1 MKQKISL
8 KKIVAT
14 AVLMT
19 ASMVTHAQS
28 VKEELQGQLAQLKPF
43 SADFTQTVTSA
54 EGDNLSI
61 AQGSMQLQRPNQF
74 RWETVSP
81 DEQLIVSN
89 GESLWFYNP
98 FVEQV
103 SIYSLK
109 DAIANTPFMLIAGSE
124 QAAWRN
130 YRVTKKAGVYTVI
143 TPNDPAAAVFTLQ
156 FKQGEMS
163 QFSVQEQQ
171 GQHSQFVLT
180 NRKTMN
186 KMDPALFNFIIPED
200 TDIDDQR

>member
-19 ASMVTHAQS
+19 ASMLTHAQS

-54 EGDNLSI
+54 EGDNLST

-124 QAAWRN
+124 QAAWEN
-130 YRVTKKAGVYTVI
+130 YRVTKKAGMYTVI

-180 NRKTMN
+180 NHKTMN

>member
-19 ASMVTHAQS
+19 ASMLTHAQS

-54 EGDNLSI
+54 EGDNLST

-89 GESLWFYNP
+89 GENLWFYNP

-124 QAAWRN
+124 QAAWEN
-130 YRVTKKAGVYTVI
+130 YRVTKKAGIYTVI

-171 GQHSQFVLT
+171 GQHSQFALT
-180 NRKTMN
+180 NHKTMN

>member
-1 MKQKISL
+1 MKQNMSL

-19 ASMVTHAQS
+19 ASMLTHAQS
-28 VKEELQGQLAQLKPF
+28 VKEELQDQLAQLKPF

-54 EGDNLSI
+54 EGDNLST
-61 AQGSMQLQRPNQF
+61 AQGLMQLQRPNQF

-89 GESLWFYNP
+89 GESMWLYNP

-109 DAIANTPFMLIAGSE
+109 DAITNTPFMLIAGAE
-124 QAAWRN
+124 QAAWEE
-130 YRVTKKAGVYTVI
+130 YRVTKKADVYTVT

-156 FKQGEMS
+156 FDQGEIA

-171 GQHSQFVLT
+171 GQNSQFALT
-180 NRKTMN
+180 NHKTMN
-186 KMDPALFNFIIPED
+186 KMDPTLFNFIIPED

>member
-1 MKQKISL
+1 MRNKMSL
-8 KKIVAT
+8 KKILAT

-19 ASMVTHAQS
+19 ASMLTNAQS
-28 VKEELQGQLAQLKPF
+28 VKQELQDQLAQLKPF
-43 SADFTQTVTSA
+43 SADFTQIVTSA
-54 EGDNLSI
+54 EGDNLST
-61 AQGSMQLQRPNQF
+61 AQGVMQLQRPNQF

-81 DEQLIVSN
+81 DEQLIVSD
-89 GESLWFYNP
+89 GESIWLYNP

-124 QAAWRN
+124 QTAWES
-130 YRVTKKAGVYTVI
+130 YRVTKQAGVYTVI
-143 TPNDPAAAVFTLQ
+143 TPNDPTAAVLTLQ
-156 FKQGEMS
+156 FKQGEIT

-171 GQHSQFVLT
+171 GQHSQFALT
-180 NRKTMN
+180 NHKTMN
-186 KMDPALFNFIIPED
+186 KIDLALFTFNIPED

>member
-1 MKQKISL
+1 MRNKMSL

-19 ASMVTHAQS
+19 ASMLTHAQS
-28 VKEELQGQLAQLKPF
+28 VKEELQSQLSQLKPF
-43 SADFTQTVTSA
+43 SADFTQVVTSV
-54 EGDNLSI
+54 EGDNLAT
-61 AQGSMQLQRPNQF
+61 AQGTMQLQRPNQF
-74 RWETVSP
+74 RWETMSP

-89 GESLWFYNP
+89 GENLWFYNP

-109 DAIANTPFMLIAGSE
+109 DAIANTPFMLIAGAE
-124 QAAWRN
+124 PALWET
-130 YRVTKKAGVYTVI
+130 YRVTKKAGIYTVI
-143 TPNDPAAAVFTLQ
+143 TPNDAAAAVFTLQ
-156 FKQGEMS
+156 FKDGEIA

-171 GQHSQFVLT
+171 GQNSLFALT
-180 NRKTMN
+180 NHKTMN

>member
-1 MKQKISL
+1 MKQTISL

-19 ASMVTHAQS
+19 ASMLTHAQS
-28 VKEELQGQLAQLKPF
+28 IKEELQGQLAQLKPF
-43 SADFTQTVTSA
+43 SADFTQIVTSA
-54 EGDNLSI
+54 EGDNLST
-61 AQGSMQLQRPNQF
+61 AQGLMQLQRPNQF

-81 DEQLIVSN
+81 DEQLIVSD
-89 GESLWFYNP
+89 GESIWLYNP

-109 DAIANTPFMLIAGSE
+109 DAIANTPFMLIAGTE
-124 QAAWRN
+124 QTTWEG
-130 YRVTKKAGVYTVI
+130 YRVTKQAGVYTVI

-156 FKQGEMS
+156 FKQGEIE
-163 QFSVQEQQ
+163 QFSIQEQQ
-171 GQHSQFVLT
+171 GQHSQFALT
-180 NRKTMN
+180 NHKTMN
-186 KMDPALFNFIIPED
+186 KMDPALFNFNIPED

>member
-8 KKIVAT
+8 KNIVAT

-19 ASMVTHAQS
+19 VSMLTHAQS

-54 EGDNLSI
+54 EGDNLST
-61 AQGSMQLQRPNQF
+61 AKGSMQLQRPNQF
-74 RWETVSP
+74 RWETTSP

-89 GESLWFYNP
+89 GKSLWFYNP

-109 DAIANTPFMLIAGSE
+109 DAIANTPFMLIAGTE
-124 QAAWRN
+124 QSAWKD
-130 YRVTKKAGVYTVI
+130 YRVTKTSGVYTVI
-143 TPNDPAAAVFTLQ
+143 TPNDPAATKFTLQ
-156 FKQGEMS
+156 FKQGEIS

-171 GQHSQFVLT
+171 GQNSQFVLT
-180 NRKTMN
+180 NHKTMN

>member
-1 MKQKISL
+1 MKQNMSL

-19 ASMVTHAQS
+19 ASMLTHAQS
-28 VKEELQGQLAQLKPF
+28 VKEELQDQLAQLKPF
-43 SADFTQTVTSA
+43 SADFTQTVMSA
-54 EGDNLSI
+54 EGDNLST
-61 AQGSMQLQRPNQF
+61 AQGLMQLQRPNQF

-81 DEQLIVSN
+81 DEQLIVSD
-89 GESLWFYNP
+89 GESMWMYNP
-98 FVEQV
+98 FIEQV

-109 DAIANTPFMLIAGSE
+109 DAIANTPFMLIAGAE
-124 QAAWRN
+124 QAAWEE
-130 YRVTKKAGVYTVI
+130 YRVTKKADVYTVT

-156 FKQGEMS
+156 FNQGEIA

-171 GQHSQFVLT
+171 GQNSQFALT
-180 NRKTMN
+180 NHKTMN

>member
-1 MKQKISL
+1 MKKIISL

-19 ASMVTHAQS
+19 ASLLTHAQS

-54 EGDNLSI
+54 EGDNLST
-61 AQGSMQLQRPNQF
+61 AEGLMQLQRPNQF

-81 DEQLIVSN
+81 DEQLIVSD
-89 GESLWFYNP
+89 GESIWMYNP

-103 SIYSLK
+103 SIHSLK
-109 DAIANTPFMLIAGSE
+109 DVIANTPFMLIAGTD
-124 QAAWRN
+124 QAAWED

-171 GQHSQFVLT
+171 GQHSQFALT
-180 NRKTMN
+180 NHKTMN
-186 KMDPALFNFIIPED
+186 KMDPALFNFTIPED

>member
-1 MKQKISL
+1 MRNKMSFTKIL
-8 KKIVAT
+8 AT

-19 ASMVTHAQS
+19 ASMLTNAQS
-28 VKEELQGQLAQLKPF
+28 VKQELQDQLAQLKPF
-43 SADFTQTVTSA
+43 SADFTQIVTSA
-54 EGDNLSI
+54 EGDNLST
-61 AQGSMQLQRPNQF
+61 AQGLMQLQRPNQF

-81 DEQLIVSN
+81 DEQLIVSD
-89 GESLWFYNP
+89 GESIWLYNP

-124 QAAWRN
+124 QTAWED
-130 YRVTKKAGVYTVI
+130 YRVTKQAGVYTVI
-143 TPNDPAAAVFTLQ
+143 TPNDPTATVFTLQ
-156 FKQGEMS
+156 FKQGAIA

-171 GQHSQFVLT
+171 GQHSQFALT
-180 NRKTMN
+180 NHKTMN
-186 KMDPALFNFIIPED
+186 KMDPALFNFNIPED

>member
-19 ASMVTHAQS
+19 ASMLTHAQS

-54 EGDNLSI
+54 EGDNLST

-124 QAAWRN
+124 QAAWGN

-171 GQHSQFVLT
+171 GQHSQFALT
-180 NRKTMN
+180 NHKTMN

>member
-8 KKIVAT
+8 KKFVAT

-19 ASMVTHAQS
+19 ASMLTHAQS
-28 VKEELQGQLAQLKPF
+28 IKAELQGQLEQLKPF

-54 EGDNLSI
+54 EGDNLST
-61 AQGSMQLQRPNQF
+61 AQGLMQLQRPNKF

-81 DEQLIVSN
+81 DEQLIVSD
-89 GESLWFYNP
+89 GESIWLYNP

-109 DAIANTPFMLIAGSE
+109 DAIANTPFMLIAGTDKT
-124 QAAWRN
+124 AWEN

-143 TPNDPAAAVFTLQ
+143 TPDDPAAAVFTLQ

-163 QFSVQEQQ
+163 QFSIQEQQ
-171 GQHSQFVLT
+171 GQHSLFALT
-180 NRKTMN
+180 NHKTMN
-186 KMDPALFNFIIPED
+186 KMDPALFNFTIPED

>member
-1 MKQKISL
+1 MKQNMTL

-19 ASMVTHAQS
+19 ASMLAHAQS
-28 VKEELQGQLAQLKPF
+28 VKEELQNQLVQLKPF
-43 SADFTQTVTSA
+43 SADFTQTVTSP

-61 AQGSMQLQRPNQF
+61 AQGLMQLQRPNQF
-74 RWETVSP
+74 RWETLSP

-103 SIYSLK
+103 SIYSLE
-109 DAIANTPFMLIAGSE
+109 DAIANTPFMLIAGAE
-124 QAAWRN
+124 QTAWEN
-130 YRVTKKAGVYTVI
+130 YRVTKQAGVYTVI

-156 FKQGEMS
+156 FEQGEIA

-171 GQHSQFVLT
+171 GQHSQFALT
-180 NRKTMN
+180 NHKTMN
-186 KMDPALFNFIIPED
+186 KMDPALFNFTIPED

>member
-1 MKQKISL
+1 MRNNMSL
-8 KKIVAT
+8 KKIVFT

-19 ASMVTHAQS
+19 ASMLTHAQS
-28 VKEELQGQLAQLKPF
+28 VKEELKSQLTQLKPF

-54 EGDNLSI
+54 EGDNLAT
-61 AQGSMQLQRPNQF
+61 AQGLMQLQRPNQF
-74 RWETVSP
+74 RWETTSP

-109 DAIANTPFMLIAGSE
+109 DAIANTPFMLIAGAQ
-124 QAAWRN
+124 QAAWET
-130 YRVTKKAGVYTVI
+130 YRVSKKAGVYTVI

-156 FKQGEMS
+156 FKQGDIA
-163 QFSVQEQQ
+163 QFTVQEQQ
-171 GQHSQFVLT
+171 GQYSQFALT
-180 NRKTMN
+180 NHKTMN

>member
-1 MKQKISL
+1 MRSKMTF
-8 KKIVAT
+8 KKILAT

-19 ASMVTHAQS
+19 ASMLTHAQS
-28 VKEELQGQLAQLKPF
+28 VKEELQSQLALLQPF

-54 EGDNLSI
+54 EGDNLSTG
-61 AQGSMQLQRPNQF
+61 QGVMQLQRPNQF
-74 RWETVSP
+74 RWETITP

-89 GESLWFYNP
+89 GESLWFYNS

-109 DAIANTPFMLIAGSE
+109 DAIANTPFMLIAGAE
-124 QAAWRN
+124 QTLWET
-130 YRVTKKAGVYTVI
+130 YRVTKKADVYTVI

-156 FKQGEMS
+156 FKDGEIA

-171 GQHSQFVLT
+171 GQQSQFALT
-180 NRKTMN
+180 NHKTMN

>member
-1 MKQKISL
+1 MRNKMSL
-8 KKIVAT
+8 KKILAT

-19 ASMVTHAQS
+19 ASMLTNAQS
-28 VKEELQGQLAQLKPF
+28 VKQELQDQLAQLKPF
-43 SADFTQTVTSA
+43 SADFTQIVTSA
-54 EGDNLSI
+54 EGDNLST
-61 AQGSMQLQRPNQF
+61 AQGLMQLQRPNQF

-81 DEQLIVSN
+81 DEQLIVSD
-89 GESLWFYNP
+89 GESIWLYNP

-124 QAAWRN
+124 QTAWES
-130 YRVTKKAGVYTVI
+130 YRVTKQAGIYTVN
-143 TPNDPAAAVFTLQ
+143 TPNDPTAAVFTLQ
-156 FKQGEMS
+156 FKQGAIA

-171 GQHSQFVLT
+171 GQHSQFALT
-180 NRKTMN
+180 NHKTMN
-186 KMDPALFNFIIPED
+186 KMDPALFNFNIPED

>member
-1 MKQKISL
+1 MKNSISV
-8 KKIVAT
+8 KKILAT

-19 ASMVTHAQS
+19 ASMLTHAQS
-28 VKEELQGQLAQLKPF
+28 VKQELQDQLAQLKPF

-54 EGDNLSI
+54 EGDNLAT
-61 AQGSMQLQRPNQF
+61 AQGLMQLQRPNQF
-74 RWETVSP
+74 RWETVLP
-81 DEQLIVSN
+81 DQQLIVSN

-103 SIYSLK
+103 SIYSLE
-109 DAIANTPFMLIAGSE
+109 DAIANTPFMLIAGAE
-124 QAAWRN
+124 QALWES

-143 TPNDPAAAVFTLQ
+143 TPNDPAATIFTLQ
-156 FKQGEMS
+156 FKDGDIA

-171 GQHSQFVLT
+171 GQHSQFALT
-180 NRKTMN
+180 NHKTMN
-186 KMDPALFNFIIPED
+186 KMDPTLFNFIIPED

>member
-1 MKQKISL
+1 MRNKMSL

-14 AVLMT
+14 VVLMT
-19 ASMVTHAQS
+19 ASMLSNAQS
-28 VKEELQGQLAQLKPF
+28 VKEELQSQLSALKPF

-54 EGDNLSI
+54 EGDNLAT
-61 AQGSMQLQRPNQF
+61 AQGLMQLQRPNQF
-74 RWETVSP
+74 RWETTSP

-89 GESLWFYNP
+89 GENLWFYNP

-109 DAIANTPFMLIAGSE
+109 DAIANTPFMLIAGA
-124 QAAWRN
+124 QQTAWET
-130 YRVTKKAGVYTVI
+130 YRVSKKAGVYTVI

-156 FKQGEMS
+156 FKQGDIA
-163 QFSVQEQQ
+163 QFTVQEQQ
-171 GQHSQFVLT
+171 GQYSQFALT
-180 NRKTMN
+180 NHKTMN

>member
-1 MKQKISL
+1 MRNKMSF
-8 KKIVAT
+8 KKVLAT

-19 ASMVTHAQS
+19 ASMLTHAQS
-28 VKEELQGQLAQLKPF
+28 VKEELQSQLTLLKPF
-43 SADFTQTVTSA
+43 SAEFTQTVISA
-54 EGDNLSI
+54 EGENLST
-61 AQGSMQLQRPNQF
+61 AQGLMQLQRPNQF

-81 DEQLIVSN
+81 EENLIVSN

-109 DAIANTPFMLIAGSE
+109 DAIANTPFMLIAGAEKALWES
-124 QAAWRN
+124 
-130 YRVTKKAGVYTVI
+130 YRVTKTAGVYTVV
-143 TPNDPAAAVFTLQ
+143 TPNDPAAAIFTLQ
-156 FKQGEMS
+156 FKDGEIA

-171 GQHSQFVLT
+171 GQHSLFALT
-180 NRKTMN
+180 NHKTMN
-186 KMDPALFNFIIPED
+186 KMDPALFNFTIPED

>member
-1 MKQKISL
+1 MRNKMAF
-8 KKIVAT
+8 KKILAT

-19 ASMVTHAQS
+19 ASMLTHAQS
-28 VKEELQGQLAQLKPF
+28 VKEELQDQLAQLKPF
-43 SADFTQTVTSA
+43 SADFTQIVTSA
-54 EGDNLSI
+54 EGDNLST
-61 AQGSMQLQRPNQF
+61 AEGLMQLQRPNQF

-89 GESLWFYNP
+89 GESIWLYNP

-124 QAAWRN
+124 QTAWEG
-130 YRVTKKAGVYTVI
+130 YRVTKQADVYTVI

-156 FKQGEMS
+156 FKQGEIA

-171 GQHSQFVLT
+171 GQHSQFALT
-180 NRKTMN
+180 NHKTMN

>member
-1 MKQKISL
+1 MKQNMSL

-19 ASMVTHAQS
+19 ASMLTHAQS
-28 VKEELQGQLAQLKPF
+28 VKEELQDQLAQLKPF

-54 EGDNLSI
+54 EGDNLST
-61 AQGSMQLQRPNQF
+61 AQGLMQLQRPNQF

-81 DEQLIVSN
+81 DEQLIVSD
-89 GESLWFYNP
+89 GESMWLYNP

-109 DAIANTPFMLIAGSE
+109 DAITNTPFMLIAGAE
-124 QAAWRN
+124 QAAWEE
-130 YRVTKKAGVYTVI
+130 YRVTKKADVYTVT

-156 FKQGEMS
+156 FDQGEIA

-171 GQHSQFVLT
+171 GQNSQFALT
-180 NRKTMN
+180 NHKTMN
-186 KMDPALFNFIIPED
+186 KMDPTLFNFIIPED